1 MPPSDHGIVNQAIV
15 DARLSFDR
23 AQGREKFAPGI
34 ALAGLLAEKG
44 HYAEAL
50 AVLAGVQPLADNDF
64 ERAQVLQ
71 RQGWIHLRQSQYDKA
86 YYFLG
91 EAMVKLGTHPD
102 SLELFHVY
110 HDLAWMSYRQGY
122 LEKARNYSEGAQLVV
137 RSMPLKN
144 GRKVE
149 EAKADLC
156 HLMALIE
163 AASGDFDASLAHLE
177 NERQLRQSHD
187 NPVKQASL
195 YNKMSSVLQARG
207 QLRQARDF
215 QLQAQDLAQR
225 NGDDFRL
232 AVSAKNLGEISFSL
246 GDLEAAEG
254 HFQRAF
260 ELSQAVG
267 NQLGTIFAHTG
278 TGRIHEARGQYVRAA
293 EHFQEALQLA
303 RRIKSRE
310 LEYSVLV
317 DLAELD
323 VAWDRPDDAAGHLEA
338 AQTLA
343 NELDMTVSPR
353 LVLITARHCWIS
365 GVSSEVARGRAL
377 LEELLSRPLVID
389 DEEPVSIPELEIQ
402 AGGLLARIQLAR
414 GDREAAAATLR
425 RAAGTIESF
434 VRDLDEADR
443 ARILS
448 LPWAREVVA
457 LGAGLGPPAGN

>member
-1 MPPSDHGIVNQAIV
+1 MTDQNGTVRSSEID
-15 DARLSFDR
+15 DARRAYDN
-23 AQGREKFAPGI
+23 AQGSGRFAPGVL
-34 ALAGLLAEKG
+34 LAGLLSEKG

-50 AVLAGVQPLADNDF
+50 AVLTAIQPLAESDF

-137 RSMPLKN
+137 RSMPLKS

-177 NERQLRQSHD
+177 SERQLRQAHD

-195 YNKMSSVLQARG
+195 FNKMSSVLQAKG
-207 QLRQARDF
+207 QLRQAREF
-215 QLQAQDLAQR
+215 QLQAQELARR

-232 AVSAKNLGEISFSL
+232 AVSAKNLGEICFSL
-246 GDLEAAEG
+246 GDLDAADG
-254 HFQRAF
+254 HFQRAS
-260 ELSQAVG
+260 ELSRAVG
-267 NQLGTIFAHTG
+267 NQLGTIFAHAG
-278 TGRIHEARGQYVRAA
+278 TGRILEARGQFAKA
-293 EHFQEALQLA
+293 SEQFQEALKLA

-310 LEYSVLV
+310 LEYSLLV
-317 DLAELD
+317 DLAELS
-323 VAWDRPDDAAGHLEA
+323 VAWDRPEEAADQLEA
-338 AQTLA
+338 AETLA
-343 NELDMTVSPR
+343 NELDMPVSPR
-353 LVLITARHCWIS
+353 HVLVTARRCWIS
-365 GVSSEVARGRAL
+365 GDGAEVARGRAL
-377 LEELLSRPLVID
+377 LQELLSRPLVID

-402 AGGLLARIQLAR
+402 AGGLLARIQIAR
-414 GDREAAAATLR
+414 GDRAAAAATLR
-425 RAAGTIESF
+425 RAAGTVEAF

-443 ARILS
+443 NGILA
-448 LPWAREVVA
+448 LPWVREVIA
-457 LGAGLGPPAGN
+457 LGAELGHPAGR